1 MGNWYEQ
8 KTLLRKGINLSPE
21 KTQNQ
26 HTKKQS
32 SEMVGIPFFCLNL
45 TEHLIFEVACFNE
58 DLDRAQKICEDSQD
72 QAACYHL
79 ARPGLR
85 EEQSYSSPP

>member
-21 KTQNQ
+21 KN
-26 HTKKQS
+26 TKPTHEKTIIRNGGHP
-32 SEMVGIPFFCLNL
+32 VFCLNL

>member
-1 MGNWYEQ
+1 M
-8 KTLLRKGINLSPE
+8 L
-21 KTQNQ
+21 
-26 HTKKQS
+26 
-32 SEMVGIPFFCLNL
+32 GIPFFCLNRL

-85 EEQSYSSPP
+85 EERSYSWPSW

>member
-1 MGNWYEQ
+1 
-8 KTLLRKGINLSPE
+8 
-21 KTQNQ
+21 
-26 HTKKQS
+26 
-32 SEMVGIPFFCLNL
+32 MVGIPVFLFEPNGAP
-45 TEHLIFEVACFNE
+45 TIFEVACFNE

-85 EEQSYSSPP
+85 EETELQFPP